1 MSCVAI
7 DRESFLLGYAK
18 GYLAA
23 LGFKE
28 VSPDALDGHDI
39 TVPLHAVSG
48 VCDVG
53 EDGLKILRTE
63 RDVADAVADLADM
76 PKADDE

>member
-1 MSCVAI
+1 MSGVAI

-23 LGFKE
+23 LGFRE
-28 VSPDALDGHDI
+28 LSPDALDGHDI
-39 TVPLHAVSG
+39 AVPRHDVSSARN
-48 VCDVG
+48 VG

-63 RDVADAVADLADM
+63 RDVADVVADLADM